1 MSKVIKKRVET
12 SPRPTA
18 SSDSLQT
25 CAGVIE
31 YAKSISKSNA
41 KCIEYVTLNASQ
53 YANCSSISIKLTDS
67 LSSQMTSTFIMLEG
81 ETKLYK
87 NKSKQDRSDGYFL
100 KIKVTA
106 ASPMLYQLLEA
117 VYGNIKHKERIPN
130 SLHSLSVETITEKT
144 FKDESIFINKLN
156 GAMVEYVS
164 TGESSILRSIE
175 GELEALSKRER
186 QLAKAIITPVVF
198 YRSGTETKITFAL
211 KKLIIDRE
219 VVANV
224 IGLSGDSERVSMTEN
239 VEEDLARNLGLVDI
253 DDEYDEDSDKEKPIF
268 NV

>member
-1 MSKVIKKRVET
+1 MNKVIKKRET
-12 SPRPTA
+12 SAPRP
-18 SSDSLQT
+18 SVSNDDLQT
-25 CAGVIE
+25 CMGVIE

-41 KCIEYVTLNASQ
+41 KCIEYVTLNSSQ

-67 LSSQMTSTFIMLEG
+67 LASQMTSTFIMMEG

-87 NKSKQDRSDGYFL
+87 NKSKQDRGDAYFL

-117 VYGNIKHKERIPN
+117 VYGNIKRKERIPH
-130 SLHSLSVETITEKT
+130 SLQSLSVETIIERT

-156 GAMVEYVS
+156 GAMVEYIS
-164 TGESSILRSIE
+164 AGEPSILKSIE
-175 GELEALSKRER
+175 GELESLSKRER
-186 QLAKAIITPVVF
+186 QLAKVIITPIVF

-224 IGLSGDSERVSMTEN
+224 IGLSGDSERVSMTEH
-239 VEEDLARNLGLVDI
+239 VEEDFARNLGLVDI
-253 DDEYDEDSDKEKPIF
+253 DDEYDEDDNKEKPIF